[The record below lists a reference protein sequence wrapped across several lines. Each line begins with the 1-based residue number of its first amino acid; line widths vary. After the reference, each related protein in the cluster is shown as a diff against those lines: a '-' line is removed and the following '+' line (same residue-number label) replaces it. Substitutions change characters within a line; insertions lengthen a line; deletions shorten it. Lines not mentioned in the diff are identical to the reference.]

1 LVALVRQLSP
11 SEKGLPLELYCFTR
25 DKQWIDHENIA
36 ADIFDHVLAV
46 VPQFDLEI
54 FESPSG
60 KES

>member
-1 LVALVRQLSP
+1 
-11 SEKGLPLELYCFTR
+11 LYCFTR